1 MAIHYIEYRDAEDLG
16 FHMTYLKNLPSRIE
30 AFKVGLDLVP
40 TDEYGKSRE
49 PALDEVLAK
58 ALAGSTL
65 WGFTSAELRALHHT
79 TRSTLNTLLEH
90 VKARPDSLS
99 VELATLQ
106 AQCAEFKNR
115 QQECLKIAEVAIA
128 VIPRL
133 MDFMN
138 TSICTYARVNNLIK
152 GESKAEEPDTLNRI
166 LTPDENMTSAISKVE
181 WNDRSLC
188 STMLSAANMGIYC
201 GRLSDLL
208 EATRCGLAALD
219 AKQSPR
225 SINTRAQLA
234 VIPAREALRLINHT
248 FDNILR
254 FRF

>member
-1 MAIHYIEYRDAEDLG
+1 MS
-16 FHMTYLKNLPSRIE
+16 YLENLPSRIE
-30 AFKVGLDLVP
+30 AFKTGLDLVP
-40 TDEYGKSRE
+40 PAEYGKYRE
-49 PALDEVLAK
+49 PALDEVVAK
-58 ALAGSTL
+58 ALAGSKL
-65 WGFTSAELRALHHT
+65 WSSTSKELRALHET
-79 TRSTLNTLLEH
+79 TRSTLKTLIEH
-90 VKARPDSLS
+90 VNTHPDLLS
-99 VELATLQ
+99 AQLAALQ
-106 AQCAEFKNR
+106 NQSAQFRKR
-115 QQECLKIAEVAIA
+115 QEECLKIAEVAIA

-152 GESKAEEPDTLNRI
+152 GENKAEEPDTLNRI

-201 GRLSDLL
+201 GRLYDLL
-208 EATRCGLAALD
+208 EATRCSLAALD

-225 SINTRAQLA
+225 SFNTRAQLA

-248 FDNILR
+248 FENILR

>member
-1 MAIHYIEYRDAEDLG
+1 MN
-16 FHMTYLKNLPSRIE
+16 YLQNLTSRIE
-30 AFKVGLDLVP
+30 AFKTGLDLIP
-40 TDEYGKSRE
+40 AAEYGKSRE
-49 PALDEVLAK
+49 PALDEVVAK

-65 WGFTSAELRALHHT
+65 WSSTSAELRALHHT
-79 TRSTLNTLLEH
+79 TRDTLNTLVEQ
-90 VKARPDSLS
+90 VNSRPDSLT
-99 VELATLQ
+99 EQLAALK
-106 AQCAEFKNR
+106 AQSAQFKER
-115 QQECLKIAEVAIA
+115 QEECLKIVEVAIA

-152 GESKAEEPDTLNRI
+152 GGSKAEGPDTLNRI
-166 LTPDENMTSAISKVE
+166 LTPDEHMTSAISKVE

-201 GRLSDLL
+201 GRVADLL
-208 EATRCGLAALD
+208 EATGRQVVALD
-219 AKQSPR
+219 TKLSPR
-225 SINTRAQLA
+225 RLNTRAQLA
-234 VIPAREALRLINHT
+234 LSSAREALRLINHT